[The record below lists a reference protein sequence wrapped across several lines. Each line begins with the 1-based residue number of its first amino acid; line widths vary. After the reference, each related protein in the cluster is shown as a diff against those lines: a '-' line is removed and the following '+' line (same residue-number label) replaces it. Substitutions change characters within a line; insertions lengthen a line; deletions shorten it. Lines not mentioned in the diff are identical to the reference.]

1 MQQADKDSIP
11 VQATPEGMGAPATLP
26 EAAPADA
33 EAAAAVTGEV
43 APESIPGQ
51 DPAEEMQVDEARP
64 ASAPVPADLS
74 PAQCSARL
82 AALFPALFNLQQP
95 KPLKLRIQAD
105 IQARAPGV
113 FTRKTLS
120 AFLHRYTTGTPYV
133 LALTRE
139 AQRYDLD
146 GLAAGE
152 LAAEHREA
160 AVTELARRRAIVD
173 ARRVAEQA
181 ARREADAALRQQREA
196 DQQGRRERALL
207 LRAFETSTLTR
218 ANFCALKGLAD
229 ADLDGLL
236 AQARQEAAE
245 RPAWAAETE
254 PAKGRPGRNAPGAA
268 EARNAPNADRH
279 APGPRRDEGRGPRQG
294 EGGRG
299 GPGRPG
305 GPGGPVRSGG
315 PGRPGGPGGRKGPP
329 RPGG

>member
-1 MQQADKDSIP
+1 MQQ
-11 VQATPEGMGAPATLP
+11 TEPEPIQAPATTDTTLP
-26 EAAPADA
+26 GTDDAQPVASAAAEAEVQAPADA
-33 EAAAAVTGEV
+33 ATDAGSPAGAEGMADSETAGEGDADTQAGAEAGAEV
-43 APESIPGQ
+43 EAPAKAGGA
-51 DPAEEMQVDEARP
+51 PA
-64 ASAPVPADLS
+64 PADLS

-113 FTRKTLS
+113 FTRKSLS

-146 GLAAGE
+146 GQPAGE
-152 LAAEHREA
+152 LAAEHQEA
-160 AVTELARRRAIVD
+160 AVTELARRRAIVET
-173 ARRVAEQA
+173 RRAAEQA
-181 ARREADAALRQQREA
+181 ARREAEAAARQQRDA

-245 RPAWAAETE
+245 RPAWTP
-254 PAKGRPGRNAPGAA
+254 PAGPAH
-268 EARNAPNADRH
+268 APNAAQR
-279 APGPRRDEGRGPRQG
+279 PGPRREPGRPPNPEAGRQDGRREPRKP
-294 EGGRG
+294 EAGRG
-299 GPGRPG
+299 GPR
-305 GPGGPVRSGG
+305 R
-315 PGRPGGPGGRKGPP
+315 PP
-329 RPGG
+329 RPGA